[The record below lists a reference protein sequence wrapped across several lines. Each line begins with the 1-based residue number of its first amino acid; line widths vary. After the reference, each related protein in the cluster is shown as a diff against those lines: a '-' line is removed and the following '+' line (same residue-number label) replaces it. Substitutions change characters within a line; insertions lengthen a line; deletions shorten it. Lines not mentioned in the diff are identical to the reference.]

1 MSKENKFMKYEI
13 IYFRVYLFIVAFG
26 LFMLSLVYAA
36 QNSIEEVARG
46 FLSVVYTFLI
56 VTIIQFII
64 SIIRIIKYLI
74 RFKSQDEVVQIWRS
88 VTIMLTSPVA
98 FAIYLILTLAMSL
111 SLASCS

>member
-1 MSKENKFMKYEI
+1 MTKESKFMKFEI
-13 IYFRVYLFIVAFG
+13 IYFRVYIFVVAFG
-26 LFMLSLVYAA
+26 LFMLSFLYAA

-46 FLSVVYTFLI
+46 FLSVVYSFFIISI
-56 VTIIQFII
+56 VQFII
-64 SIIRIIKYLI
+64 SIIRIIKYFI
-74 RFKSQDEVVQIWRS
+74 RFKNQDTPVQIWRS